1 MNAELLRQKLL
12 ASARAHARVHPP
24 SDHVPYAF
32 EKRIM
37 ARLAS
42 REMPD
47 AWAAWGA
54 MLWRAVAPCFAL
66 MLVAGI
72 GSYVIRPSSED
83 FGAQLNAVLIAD
95 LDVAGDAP

>member
-12 ASARAHARVHPP
+12 ASARAHPP
-24 SDHVPYAF
+24 SDRVPYAF

-37 ARLAS
+37 ARLS
-42 REMPD
+42 GRELPD
-47 AWAAWGA
+47 AWSAWGA
-54 MLWRAVAPCFAL
+54 LLWRAVGPCFAL

-72 GSYVIRPSSED
+72 GSYVIHPTSED
-83 FGAQLNAVLIAD
+83 LGSQLDAVLIAD